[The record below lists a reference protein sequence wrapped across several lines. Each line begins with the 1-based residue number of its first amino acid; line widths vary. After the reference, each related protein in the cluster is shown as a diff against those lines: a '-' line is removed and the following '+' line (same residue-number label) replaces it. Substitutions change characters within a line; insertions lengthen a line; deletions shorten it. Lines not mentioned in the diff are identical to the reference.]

1 MKHIKT
7 FESYVV
13 SLSEGISSSKM
24 KEVIAEVSELL
35 AGQLQDEGMESD
47 EVENF
52 LEEYP
57 NAAESTLE
65 GLEDKYE
72 ADLVNLWPKM
82 KAEVIKKVKEMLD
95 ENTNESVNEGRSD
108 FREIE
113 GKDLDDVLDAIAYL
127 NGQGLPE
134 VEKAV
139 KGKAPYKL
147 IGSKSGSPKGGGM
160 HMSSIDFQENPGGV
174 KMSVS
179 DFIDVLNKVLD
190 DAGYDKFK
198 VKILK

>member
-7 FESYVV
+7 FESYVGG
-13 SLSEGISSSKM
+13 LTEGLNPAKM
-24 KEVIAEVSELL
+24 KKLTAEVAELL
-35 AGQLQDEGMESD
+35 AGQLADEGMEAG
-47 EVENF
+47 EVEDF
-52 LEEYP
+52 LEQYP

-65 GLEDKYE
+65 GLEDKYG

-82 KAEVIKKVKEMLD
+82 KAEVIKKVQEILD
-95 ENTNESVNEGRSD
+95 ESVNEGRSD

-113 GKDLDDVLDAIAYL
+113 GKDLEDVLDAVAYL
-127 NGQGLPE
+127 NGHGLPE

-139 KGKAPYKL
+139 KGKAPYQL
-147 IGSKSGSPKGGGM
+147 VGSKSGSPKGGGM

>member
-7 FESYVV
+7 FESYVG
-13 SLSEGISSSKM
+13 SLTEGLNPAKM
-24 KEVIAEVSELL
+24 KELIAEVAELL
-35 AGQLQDEGMESD
+35 AGQLADEGMEAN
-47 EVENF
+47 EVEDF

-65 GLEDKYE
+65 GLEDKYGT
-72 ADLVNLWPKM
+72 DLVNMWPKM
-82 KAEVIKKVKEMLD
+82 KADVIKKVQEILD
-95 ENTNESVNEGRSD
+95 ESVNEGRSD

-113 GKDLDDVLDAIAYL
+113 GKDLEDVLDAVAYL
-127 NGQGLPE
+127 NGQGIPE

-147 IGSKSGSPKGGGM
+147 IGSKSGSPKGVGM

-174 KMSVS
+174 KMSVGE
-179 DFIDVLNKVLD
+179 FIDVLNTVLD